1 METAIDKLA
10 ILTESNSLIEP
21 ELYDKYNVKRGL
33 RNSNGTGVLV
43 GLTKIGS
50 VEGYKL
56 IDDKKIPEEGK
67 LFYRGINVEE
77 IVDGFQ
83 KDNRMGFE
91 ETTYLLLFGKLP
103 NKTELDDFDLICHIA
118 YDKAPLTKK
127 ERAENVK
134 KRHYLYKY
142 SDTAQKV
149 IEALLDKY
157 ANDGIKDIED
167 TKVLELK
174 EFAQIGSPLKIVKA
188 FGGKEAYQKA
198 VQELENEIYYA

>member
-56 IDDKKIPEEGK
+56 IDDKKIPKEGK

-91 ETTYLLLFGKLP
+91 ETTYLLLFGKTSKQ
-103 NKTELDDFDLICHIA
+103 N
-118 YDKAPLTKK
+118 
-127 ERAENVK
+127 
-134 KRHYLYKY
+134 
-142 SDTAQKV
+142 
-149 IEALLDKY
+149 
-157 ANDGIKDIED
+157 
-167 TKVLELK
+167 
-174 EFAQIGSPLKIVKA
+174 
-188 FGGKEAYQKA
+188 
-198 VQELENEIYYA
+198 